1 MTLLW
6 LASSVGAVLFFLAGW
21 LAGRAGRPPAVVVEP
36 HPPEPML
43 SPELAAL
50 KADLAAAQ
58 VAQINDRTAL
68 QQVTHDLGAARAQ
81 VERLRIDL
89 MRAQMHS
96 NELREQLAGRQAPAP
111 GALG

>member
-21 LAGRAGRPPAVVVEP
+21 LAGRAGRPPAVVAH
-36 HPPEPML
+36 HPPQPLL

-58 VAQINDRTAL
+58 VAQLNDRTAL
-68 QQVTHDLGAARAQ
+68 QQVSHDLGAARAQ

-111 GALG
+111 GALD